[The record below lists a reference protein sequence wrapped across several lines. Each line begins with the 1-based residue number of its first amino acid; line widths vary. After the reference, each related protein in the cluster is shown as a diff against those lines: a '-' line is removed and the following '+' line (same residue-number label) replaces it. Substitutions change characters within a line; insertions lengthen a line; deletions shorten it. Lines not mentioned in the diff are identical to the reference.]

1 MTNRMLFKI
10 IGGSILVGIVVGFA
24 IIGFLY
30 TLGVKV

>member
-1 MTNRMLFKI
+1 VTNRMLFKI

>member
-10 IGGSILVGIVVGFA
+10 IGGSVVVGIVVGFA

-30 TLGVKV
+30 TLGVEL